1 MLSLDLLVPHPRKWW
16 DIPPP
21 SWLFARNST
30 STPTSAQYF
39 PCVPCLAHVLII
51 IHSVQVASQPG
62 QQPAVDL
69 VVVRENTECLV
80 RFSKLKRNLAHVNVP
95 QYVKQEQQ
103 IVTENG
109 KEARA
114 TRLITEKASRRIGQ
128 MALELALSRPRKVGH
143 GYEFSNFSNRYFSW
157 CLSI

>member
-1 MLSLDLLVPHPRKWW
+1 MSVIVLSLDPLVLRPRKWW

-21 SWLFARNST
+21 SWLFARNLT
-30 STPTSAQYF
+30 CMPTSAQYF
-39 PCVPCLAHVLII
+39 PCVPCLAFVLTIT
-51 IHSVQVASQPG
+51 HSVQVASQPA

-80 RFSKLKRNLAHVNVP
+80 RFSKLKRNIIHINIA

-103 IVTENG
+103 IVTDNG

-114 TRLITEKASRRIGQ
+114 TRLITERASRRIGQ
-128 MALELALSRPRKVGH
+128 MAFELALSRPRKVSRRF
-143 GYEFSNFSNRYFSW
+143 EF
-157 CLSI
+157 